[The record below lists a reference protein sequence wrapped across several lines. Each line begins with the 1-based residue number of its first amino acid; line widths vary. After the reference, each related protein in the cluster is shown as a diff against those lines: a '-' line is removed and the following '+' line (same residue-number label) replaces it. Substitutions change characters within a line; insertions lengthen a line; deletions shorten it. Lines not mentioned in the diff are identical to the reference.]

1 MVNTQA
7 SLFADGDKVCVCV
20 YPQGQPL
27 PTPGLSKLRADHR
40 DKHISASSCQRTRSA
55 RARLGDR
62 CAHSFEQEGGG
73 SSSPSLRA
81 ERVLVG
87 KWRQATARPSL
98 GPNSGRDTGRHR
110 LAYLDAPR
118 AAPRAAVTEYA
129 HWRGIP
135 TDDLTCLS

>member
-1 MVNTQA
+1 MVIE
-7 SLFADGDKVCVCV
+7 FVCVSTRTDRPC
-20 YPQGQPL
+20 PPRASQSSARPRPL
-27 PTPGLSKLRADHR
+27 DHR
-40 DKHISASSCQRTRSA
+40 DKHVSASSCQRNQRNRSA

-62 CAHSFEQEGGG
+62 RVHSFEQEGGG

-98 GPNSGRDTGRHR
+98 EPNSGRDTGRHR

-118 AAPRAAVTEYA
+118 AAVTGYA

-135 TDDLTCLS
+135 TDGLTCLSWTSEQ